1 MKTIE
6 VSDEQLIIEVQNRIK
21 NETGFNVS
29 EKVCSIIRKDWFNK
43 IFGEIK

>member
-29 EKVCSIIRKDWFNK
+29 EKVWLNK